1 MRVTLDFHVETTLP
15 VDVGGLLPSK
25 VLSLSSKEIERLH
38 VRIGNTRLALRN
50 CCHITCEADVANEL
64 VLAGNTRRLDN
75 IGSKMDGGRL
85 TVQGDA
91 GRCAGVEMFGG
102 ELVISG
108 NAVDYLGAGL
118 QNGLIRVAGNVGDYC
133 GACLPGHKEGMTGGM
148 IFVAG
153 DARHEAGAAMRR
165 GLLVIGGNSG
175 DYTAVNLRAGTVIVL
190 GVCGRNAG
198 LGMRRGS
205 LVVGKLQ
212 GPQLAGFSPTGPAD
226 IEWLRLYGNKLSEWS
241 MPLPKGW
248 LESNWQRFSGD
259 RLSLGK
265 GEVLVHERI
274 Q

>member
-1 MRVTLDFHVETTLP
+1 MRVTLDFHFETTLP
-15 VDVGGLLPSK
+15 VDAAGLLPLK
-25 VLSLSSKEIERLH
+25 VLSLSSKEIERLQ
-38 VRIGNTRLALRN
+38 VRIGSTSFALGD
-50 CCHITCEADVANEL
+50 CCHIACESDATDEL
-64 VLAGNTRRLDN
+64 VLAGHTGHLDN
-75 IGSKMDGGRL
+75 IGSKMDGSRL
-85 TVQGDA
+85 TVKGDV
-91 GRCAGVEMFGG
+91 GHCAGVEMRGG

-108 NAVDYLGAGL
+108 NAGDYLGVGL
-118 QNGLIRVAGNVGDYC
+118 QNGLIRVERNAGNHC

-153 DARHEAGAAMRR
+153 DAGNEAGAAMRR

-175 DYTAVNLRAGTVIVL
+175 DYTAVNLRAGTVMVL
-190 GVCGRNAG
+190 GTCGKNAG

-205 LVVGKLQ
+205 LVIGELQ
-212 GPQLAGFSPTGPAD
+212 GPLLAGFSPAGPAD
-226 IEWLRLYGNKLSEWS
+226 IEWLRLYRKKLSEWG